1 MMKNVHIGWGPVGMT
16 KIQSSTNLKLN
27 NNRISLEEGGSYKLM
42 ILSDYEETPVWSSS
56 NTKVA
61 TVDDEG
67 NVTVVGFG
75 TTIITVRSGKLQ
87 GRCTIVVQAPPVI
100 EPDEPTIPDEPII
113 PDEPV
118 NKLDNAKI
126 YYGYIPN
133 SEGTIESYSAITE
146 QMLLEAFENGQLQE
160 RICEPCEFK
169 VIIPESALAIVLLP
183 NQQYTAKKNQLGNIL
198 EFDNEY
204 MDANGLKVGDFYLYG
219 EWNLSTE
226 VEITV
231 NV

>member
-1 MMKNVHIGWGPVGMT
+1 MKNVHIGWGPVGMT
-16 KIQSSTNLKLN
+16 KIQSDTKLKLN
-27 NNRISLEEGGSYKLM
+27 TNSLSLEEGGSYKLV

-75 TTIITVRSGKLQ
+75 TTIITVKSGKLQ
-87 GRCTIVVQAPPVI
+87 GRCTIIVQAPPVI
-100 EPDEPTIPDEPII
+100 EPDEPIIPDEPI
-113 PDEPV
+113 

-126 YYGYIPN
+126 YHGYIPN

-146 QMLLEAFENGQLQE
+146 HMLSEAFEKGQLQE

-169 VIIPESALAIVLLP
+169 VIIPETALAIVLLP
-183 NQQYTAKKNQLGNIL
+183 NQQYTAKKNQLGNII

-231 NV
+231 KVE